1 MGVRYGSKA
10 WILFVFA
17 VLLFF
22 SVHSGGAERVG
33 REAGLSSK
41 TRVRKLAR
49 KAGVRYVEVEITLS
63 EEFDLAYISGLPR
76 AAGNEP
82 EVSGDSRRVKV
93 QLPQSLVGE
102 LAEAGAE
109 FEAVR
114 NFVFIEG
121 SGGGA
126 ESLDGDIGPLATCS
140 GPYEEGSSG
149 LDVYIEDHYYW
160 YGSGIDFSGS
170 SVTFA
175 VNCIDIHY
183 VVRLNS
189 YNFFD
194 VSFSDEDGDNKY
206 WLETGRWGA
215 NGDINETR
223 TGITAYNGEPIN
235 QWWVLWAGES
245 ATSGSS
251 YIDSWWIKLYY
262 EEGYCYAEGDYC
274 AEGDYI
280 SRVQVGDIDNVSGCD
295 NYGDYTSLS
304 TSMEIGEG
312 YPIQVD
318 NYNPYDDQDQC
329 GIWVDWNQDLD
340 FKDAGE
346 TIAVSGTPGYGPY
359 TATIT
364 PPSWAVLGD
373 TRMRVRIRWTGDVEP
388 CAVTDYGDVED
399 YTITVTSAPL
409 TRIYGKKWHDLNDN
423 GQMDGG
429 EPGLSGWT
437 IFLDENYN
445 GEIDTNDIVTTTD
458 MQGSYEFTDME
469 PNLYYHVSEE
479 DQDGWINTY
488 PGAGGIHYRV
498 WVEENNDVEL
508 NFGNYQLHNCDIN
521 GYKFHDVNNN
531 GVRDDSEEPLSGW
544 EIYID
549 ENENG
554 QWDSGEPKTT
564 TSATGYY
571 EFTNLEPG
579 YYNIMEVPQAGWFQT
594 YPGLT
599 SGRLWGLENRDHEG
613 QSTIVEINLATMMI
627 ESRFAAP
634 YNSIG
639 LGIGFLATGPSTLL
653 YCPLRM
659 IDFNTADSLFFEI
672 DSETGLVIDRG
683 VLEMPINEVAWSC
696 TWHNGILYFM
706 SVVTPLPPSPELP
719 VTYLNRYD
727 AFTKELLS
735 RDQIVDVSC
744 DSLAGDPYEDLLLC
758 NLLIN
763 RTLYEIDPDTANV
776 VGTIGQQWVIG
787 PDMAYTNG
795 VLYKTFW
802 ARDDIHKL
810 HREDG
815 SLISTQKV
823 TGYKS
828 FDTITGGIGVK
839 GGHRVWV
846 GKKDV
851 EANFGNRPDSEGS
864 LSGTKYE
871 DLNRNG
877 ERDANEPGMA
887 GWTIYVDLDGDM
899 RVDALEPSTVT
910 DANGNWIIEGLK
922 YGRYFVR
929 EVQQK
934 GYLRTEP
941 GLVWIDLV
949 EVDGPRDIVFDD
961 LRNLLYVSTE
971 AGEIERFDL
980 STNQFLSPVT
990 IGGSPHGMDITADYS
1005 ALYVADT
1012 QLSGG
1017 NGVVHKINT
1026 DTLNVTDLTYTVG
1039 ENENGSYD
1047 IAIGSQGLALFTGS
1061 SAGSILIPLY
1071 VLNTSTDIITTHPNV
1086 MGTDRIKNDLRLVRS
1101 YDRNTLLLIG
1111 NSSDGWVAAYDAPSN
1126 SFSNDKS
1133 FWDYLHESPIA
1144 LNRDGSMAAIQL
1156 DDHCRIVDSDFNM
1169 IMGLDDSRMGGE
1181 FDPSSDLYY
1190 QFHREWNTLLAIDT
1204 VVWELLNNVGTGLVA
1219 ETYEKFTRGETAI
1232 TADGRVLG
1240 ITDPNYVS
1248 LHRREYYAL
1257 ALPGRTIGGL
1267 DFGNKTLL
1275 CGDIDGDRDVDLFD
1289 LECLIEDWLCNE
1301 LSMDIAPA
1309 VRDQIVT
1316 MPDFARFS
1324 NAWLSQEGEANW
1336 DWLCDVAPAGGDEF
1350 VDIRDLKVLTDEWLL
1365 EGMRYD
1371 SDVAGS
1377 SGSDGFVNLYDFA
1390 CLAGDW
1396 AVAENIIKY
1405 DEDFETGDFSKL
1417 PWEHAGDGPWTIDSS
1432 EYFEGSYSAKSA
1444 DLPRYDE
1451 SILRVTVNCGDG
1463 NIYFM
1468 LRSGRGGTFR
1478 FRVDGELVFDW
1489 DSFGW
1494 DEDLYWS
1501 LVAIPVSSGTHTFEW
1516 SYEPTGLGLD
1526 HAWIDAIRL
1535 PPVND

>member
-1 MGVRYGSKA
+1 MGVRYDSKA
-10 WILFVFA
+10 GILFVFA
-17 VLLFF
+17 VLLSF
-22 SVHSGGAERVG
+22 SLHSGAAERVE
-33 REAGLSSK
+33 RAAGFGGK
-41 TRVRKLAR
+41 PGVRKLA
-49 KAGVRYVEVEITLS
+49 KNGGLRYVEVEITLS

-82 EVSGDSRRVKV
+82 EVLGDSGRVKV
-93 QLPQSLVGE
+93 QLPVSVVTG

-109 FEAVR
+109 VEAVR
-114 NFVFIEG
+114 KFVLIEG

-126 ESLDGDIGPLATCS
+126 EGLDGNIGPLATCD
-140 GPYEEGSSG
+140 GPYEEGTSG
-149 LDVYIEDHYYW
+149 LNVYIEDSYYW

-170 SVTFA
+170 SATFA

-189 YNFFD
+189 SNFFD
-194 VSFSDEDGDNKY
+194 VSFSEEDATWKYSLEDKWWGDDGDIIET
-206 WLETGRWGA
+206 ETGVT
-215 NGDINETR
+215 E
-223 TGITAYNGEPIN
+223 YNGEPIN
-235 QWWVLWAGES
+235 QWWILWAGES

-251 YIDSWWIKLYY
+251 YIDTWWIKLYY
-262 EEGYCYAEGDYC
+262 EEDYCYAEGYEC
-274 AEGDYI
+274 SGGDYI
-280 SRVQVGDIDNVSGCD
+280 SRVQVGDIDNSSGCD

-304 TSMEIGEG
+304 TSMEIGES

-340 FKDAGE
+340 FYDAGE
-346 TIAVSGTPGYGPY
+346 TISVSGTPGVGPY

-364 PPSWAVLGD
+364 PPAWASLGS
-373 TRMRVRIRWTGDVEP
+373 TRMRVRIRWTGAVVP
-388 CAVTDYGDVED
+388 CDPTDYGDVED

-429 EPGLSGWT
+429 EPALSGWT

-445 GEIDTNDIVTTTD
+445 GEIDSNDIVTTTD
-458 MQGSYEFTDME
+458 IQGNYEFTDME
-469 PNLYYHVSEE
+469 SDKYYHVSEE

-508 NFGNYQLHNCDIN
+508 NFGNYELHNVDIN

-531 GVRDDSEEPLSGW
+531 GVWDDGEEPLSGW

-549 ENENG
+549 EDENG

-599 SGRLWGLENRDHEG
+599 SGRLWGLELGDSGTTSIGELKLDTMTIGNR
-613 QSTIVEINLATMMI
+613 L
-627 ESRFAAP
+627 AAP
-634 YNSIG
+634 YKMIF
-639 LGIGFLATGPSTLL
+639 LGGGWLAAGPSTLF
-653 YCPLRM
+653 YCPLKM
-659 IDFNTADSLFFEI
+659 TGFETGESLFFEI
-672 DSETGLVIDRG
+672 DSETGLVINEG
-683 VLEMPINEVAWSC
+683 VLEMPINEIAWDC
-696 TWHNGILYFM
+696 AWHNGILYVM
-706 SVVTPLPPSPELP
+706 SVEIPFDDPW

-735 RDQIVDVSC
+735 RDQLDVGS
-744 DSLAGDPYEDLLLC
+744 DGLAGDPYEDLLLF
-758 NLLIN
+758 NQFIK
-763 RTLYEIDPDTANV
+763 RTLYEVDPDTANV
-776 VGTIGQQWVIG
+776 VGTIGQQLVIG
-787 PDMAYTNG
+787 AEMAYTNG
-795 VLYKTFW
+795 VLYKLFW
-802 ARDDIHKL
+802 GSSRDDIHAL

-815 SLISTQKV
+815 SLISTQKM
-823 TGYKS
+823 TGYEG
-828 FDTITGGIGVK
+828 FETITSGIGVK
-839 GGHRVWV
+839 GGHRVWI
-846 GKKDV
+846 GKRDV

-877 ERDANEPGMA
+877 ERDANEPGIA

-899 RVDALEPSTVT
+899 RLDALEPSTVT
-910 DANGNWIIEGLK
+910 DANGNWIIDGLT

-934 GYLRTEP
+934 GYLCTEP
-941 GLVWIDLV
+941 TLGWIDIIDV
-949 EVDGPRDIVFDD
+949 NGPRDIVFDD
-961 LRNLLYVSTE
+961 IRNLLYVSTE
-971 AGEIERFDL
+971 AGKIERFDL
-980 STNQFLSPVT
+980 SSNQFLSPVT
-990 IGGSPHGMDITADYS
+990 VGGSPHGMDITADYS

-1012 QLSGG
+1012 ELSGG
-1017 NGVVHKINT
+1017 DGVVHKINT
-1026 DTLNVTDLTYTVG
+1026 GTLNVTDLTYTVG
-1039 ENENGSYD
+1039 ENEEGSYD
-1047 IAIGSQGLALFTGS
+1047 IAIGSEGIALVTGS
-1061 SAGSILIPLY
+1061 YSGSGWVPLH
-1071 VLNTSTDIITTHPNV
+1071 VLDTSTDIITVRPDVLGESTINDDVRVIRSH
-1086 MGTDRIKNDLRLVRS
+1086 DRTKLWLV
-1101 YDRNTLLLIG
+1101 N
-1111 NSSDGWVAAYDAPSN
+1111 NSSNGWIGVYDAPSDTFIREKQY
-1126 SFSNDKS
+1126 SE
-1133 FWDYLHESPIA
+1133 YLNQSPIA
-1144 LNRDGSMAAIQL
+1144 LNRDGSMGAVQL
-1156 DDHCRIVDSDFNM
+1156 DEHCRIVDSDFNM

-1190 QFHREWNTLLAIDT
+1190 QFHHEWNSLLAIDT

-1275 CGDIDGDRDVDLFD
+1275 CGDIDGDRDVDVFD
-1289 LECLIEDWLCNE
+1289 LDYLIEDWLCNE

-1316 MPDFARFS
+1316 MPDFARFA

-1350 VDIRDLKVLTDEWLL
+1350 VDIKDLKVLTDEWLVT
-1365 EGMRYD
+1365 GMMYD
-1371 SDVAGS
+1371 SDVAGTN
-1377 SGSDGFVNLYDFA
+1377 GPDGFVNLYDFA

-1396 AVAENIIKY
+1396 AVAENIIEY

-1417 PWEHAGDGPWTIDSS
+1417 PWEHAGDGPWTIDSFG
-1432 EYFEGSYSAKSA
+1432 YFEGSYSAKSA

-1468 LRSGRGGTFR
+1468 LRSGRGGSFR
-1478 FRVDGELVFDW
+1478 FRVDGELLFDW
-1489 DSFGW
+1489 YSHGW
-1494 DEDLYWS
+1494 EQDLDWS
-1501 LVAIPVSSGTHTFEW
+1501 LVAIPISSGTHTFEW
-1516 SYEPTGLGLD
+1516 SYEPTGFGED